1 MHSKDT
7 NYYYSAPNRG
17 AEYCDEGVMC
27 VCMCLSVCEHIC
39 EIFLCMLHMAVA
51 RSSSGGIMICYVPT
65 VLWLTTC
72 SLGLGYKRC
81 IGIPVV
87 CQWTHT
93 HGPTFRTPRSGPTRP
108 QWTCWIFMTSCLH
121 NVPLYIAT
129 RKWRVLR
136 VTPQVAT
143 PGAESAIYD
152 CLVTEQI
159 KISLGVWIRGGPG
172 NSHGS
177 RRRLS
182 YSSESKSV
190 IFHVVA
196 APWNWVDCLIL
207 FWKTHVQFEHL
218 KPVAKTVG
226 LLTGSASSVA
236 VECLF
241 STMGLILNENN
252 IGLVANAISFI
263 HDNFTFL
270 DMA

>member
-1 MHSKDT
+1 MVCIAKILTIITQPPIGEQSI
-7 NYYYSAPNRG
+7 
-17 AEYCDEGVMC
+17 VMKVLC
-27 VCMCLSVCEHIC
+27 VCVCVCLSVSISLKFFCT
-39 EIFLCMLHMAVA
+39 
-51 RSSSGGIMICYVPT
+51 CYT
-65 VLWLTTC
+65 WLWLGPPLVALWYVTYLLFC
-72 SLGLGYKRC
+72 GWPHAAL
-81 IGIPVV
+81 V

-108 QWTCWIFMTSCLH
+108 QWACWIFMTSCLH

-218 KPVAKTVG
+218 KAVAKTVG

-241 STMGLILNENN
+241 STMGLILNENS